1 MKNREDES
9 RKNISTQQGERAKR
23 FNNRT
28 VIVTGGACGMGASH
42 ARGFIAEGANV
53 VINRQVVYQ
62 RLERR
67 RFHCHSNYAP
77 TAYRD
82 KKHRLS
88 HLRRI
93 KPIVGH
99 DENGN
104 FNQW

>member
-1 MKNREDES
+1 LPAHGRLRDVKFLRRSAQNVFSLCHGDE
-9 RKNISTQQGERAKR
+9 
-23 FNNRT
+23 
-28 VIVTGGACGMGASH
+28 VTK
-42 ARGFIAEGANV
+42 V
-53 VINRQVVYQ
+53 PK
-62 RLERR
+62 
-67 RFHCHSNYAP
+67 FHCHSNYAP

-104 FNQW
+104 CNQW